1 MKTCNTCAHS
11 DNAHNDGSNELRECF
26 EDGCDCKQFVDS
38 GCIPCPF
45 CGAGAWIIEAPSAA
59 GGSRVCY
66 DAQCVNE
73 LCAAQIQVC
82 ATKSTARRLW
92 STRTI
97 QPPRGGEECD
107 S

>member
-1 MKTCNTCAHS
+1 MSKSKKDIC
-11 DNAHNDGSNELRECF
+11 
-26 EDGCDCKQFVDS
+26 
-38 GCIPCPF
+38 CPF
-45 CGAGAWIIEAPSAA
+45 CGAGAWIIEERSAA
-59 GGSRVCY
+59 GNPFY
-66 DAQCVNE
+66 YFDAQCVNE

-92 STRTI
+92 NTRTS